1 MHQAQIMPRAIR
13 RFRVTTDSR
22 MTKAS
27 PNLVGREFEAQRP
40 NACWLSDITYIRTRE
55 GWLYLAAIL
64 ELFSRAVVG
73 WSMNKTLDSQL
84 AMNALDMTIRRR
96 GTGPQILHSDQG
108 STGSAGRG
116 VGRDRT

>member
-1 MHQAQIMPRAIR
+1 M
-13 RFRVTTDSR
+13 
-22 MTKAS
+22 
-27 PNLVGREFEAQRP
+27 FEAQRP

-64 ELFSRAVVG
+64 ELYSRAVVG

-84 AMNALDMTIRRR
+84 AMNALDMAIRRR

-108 STGSAGRG
+108 STYSTAQYREMLAST
-116 VGRDRT
+116 RFAKA